1 MWWMSLV
8 PYSGMESY
16 MEKILIVDDVSINR
30 MVLTDILE
38 EDYEVEQA
46 NSGKN
51 AIEILNQKYDEFS
64 LVLLDLIMPG
74 ISGFDVLEY
83 MNSQGWLDQL
93 PVIVISGEN
102 SQEAEEKSLEL
113 RATDFIRKPFDES
126 IVQRRVKNI
135 VDLYVYRRGLE
146 RKVQEQTKEL
156 QQQYQTLLKQAERI
170 KQNNERIIDVLGM
183 VVEYRHSE
191 SGMHVQRVK
200 KYTEILATEAMKEY
214 PEYGLTEEKVQKI
227 ATASVLHDLG
237 KIAIPDG
244 ILLKP
249 GKLTAD
255 EFEYMKTHTTKGGEI
270 LSQIKGA
277 WEDDFGEI
285 CYQICRHHHEK
296 YDGRGYPDGLKG
308 EGIPLPAQ
316 IVSIADVYD
325 ALISNRVYKKAFSL
339 EKAYNMILEGECGMF
354 SPRLMHCFQNVRS
367 QFEATAKA
375 MREKT
380 VEGSIE

>member
-1 MWWMSLV
+1 
-8 PYSGMESY
+8 MER
-16 MEKILIVDDVSINR
+16 ILIVDDVSINR

-38 EDYEVEQA
+38 ENYEIEEA
-46 NSGKN
+46 NSGKH
-51 AIEILNQKYDEFS
+51 ALEILSERYREFS
-64 LVLLDLIMPG
+64 LVLLDLIMPD

-83 MNSQGWLDQL
+83 MNNQGWLDQL

-102 SQEAEEKSLEL
+102 SQEAEERSLDL

-135 VDLYVYRRGLE
+135 VDLYIYRRSLE
-146 RKVQEQTKEL
+146 HKVQEQTKEL
-156 QQQYQTLLKQAERI
+156 HQQYQKLLEQAERI

-200 KYTEILATEAMKEY
+200 KYTELLAREAMKDY

-277 WEDDFGEI
+277 WEDDFGEM

-308 EGIPLPAQ
+308 EDIPLPAQ

-339 EKAYNMILEGECGMF
+339 GKAYEMILAGECGMF
-354 SPRLMHCFQNVRS
+354 SPRLMECFKKVRE
-367 QFEATAKA
+367 QFEATA
-375 MREKT
+375 REMSEQT
-380 VEGSIE
+380 A